1 MSELAFYV
9 ARNLGVL
16 REGNIYRK
24 IFCCRLTWLVPPRPP
39 LSRHHGWE
47 NSIPARQ
54 KEERV
59 RDGKASEPH

>member
-1 MSELAFYV
+1 MSELSFYV

-16 REGNIYRK
+16 REGN

-39 LSRHHGWE
+39 LSRHLGRE
-47 NSIPARQ
+47 NSIPATQ

-59 RDGKASEPH
+59 REEKASEPH